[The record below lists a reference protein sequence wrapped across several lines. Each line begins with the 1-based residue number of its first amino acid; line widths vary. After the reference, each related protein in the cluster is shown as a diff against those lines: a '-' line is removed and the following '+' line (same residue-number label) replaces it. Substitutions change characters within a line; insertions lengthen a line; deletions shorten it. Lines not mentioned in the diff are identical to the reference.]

1 MNLINQ
7 NIQLTLNIKQLDT
20 LVNKK
25 PGIQEGKNWQLPLI
39 ANGLTIYGT
48 PIRALTV
55 AKTAE

>member
-25 PGIQEGKNWQLPLI
+25 PGIQEGKICQLPI
-39 ANGLTIYGT
+39 IGIELTIYGT
-48 PIRALTV
+48 HIWDIDGGKSR
-55 AKTAE
+55 